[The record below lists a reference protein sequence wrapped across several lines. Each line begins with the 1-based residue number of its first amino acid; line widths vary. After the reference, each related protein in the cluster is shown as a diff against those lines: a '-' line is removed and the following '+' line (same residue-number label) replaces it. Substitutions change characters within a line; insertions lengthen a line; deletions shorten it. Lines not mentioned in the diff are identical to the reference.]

1 MKKFALHWQI
11 IIGLILGVLFGI
23 VAAVNLWG
31 QFTQDW
37 IAPFGTIFVNLLRL
51 IAVPLVMA
59 SLISGVASLHDLHQ
73 LSRMGGKTIAIYL
86 MTTVAAICIGLV
98 LVNTLK
104 QGDSLPEDVAADLQG
119 TYQQQI
125 EERAGDVQIA
135 RERGPL
141 QPIVDI
147 VPRNIIGAAG
157 SNRNMLQVVF
167 FALFLGIGLVLVR
180 NESTAHV
187 LRFFQGLNDV
197 IIKMVDVIML
207 YAPIGVFALMADTI
221 TSIAGDSL
229 TSVLELL
236 RTLGFYGLVVILGL
250 MLHVILV
257 YGGMLCCRSAR
268 RST

>member
-1 MKKFALHWQI
+1 
-11 IIGLILGVLFGI
+11 
-23 VAAVNLWG
+23 
-31 QFTQDW
+31 
-37 IAPFGTIFVNLLRL
+37 
-51 IAVPLVMA
+51 
-59 SLISGVASLHDLHQ
+59 
-73 LSRMGGKTIAIYL
+73 
-86 MTTVAAICIGLV
+86 
-98 LVNTLK
+98 
-104 QGDSLPEDVAADLQG
+104 
-119 TYQQQI
+119 
-125 EERAGDVQIA
+125 
-135 RERGPL
+135 
-141 QPIVDI
+141 
-147 VPRNIIGAAG
+147 
-157 SNRNMLQVVF
+157 LQVVF

-257 YGGMLCCRSAR
+257 YGGMIHFISPLSIRQFFRGISPAQLLAFSTSSSGIFDQLQCSHIAR
-268 RST
+268 NDGMC

>member
-104 QGDSLPEDVAADLQG
+104 PGDSLPEDVAADLQG

-180 NESTAHV
+180 SMSSCCTPRSVYLRSWLTRSPLLPVTA
-187 LRFFQGLNDV
+187 
-197 IIKMVDVIML
+197 
-207 YAPIGVFALMADTI
+207 
-221 TSIAGDSL
+221 
-229 TSVLELL
+229 
-236 RTLGFYGLVVILGL
+236 
-250 MLHVILV
+250 
-257 YGGMLCCRSAR
+257 
-268 RST
+268 